1 MQQNRSGKFVIRKVG
16 TEIKKLRAEQVNIA
30 VNNKKLQ
37 IKYEKKFINNI
48 FDSNCAAVLC
58 NQRLL
63 VPINDDATLVSC
75 TGHAREEEGIR
86 AWKVL
91 QIDQGGF
98 NIIIDDNN
106 NKYIKKKDQTTKR
119 IWT

>member
-1 MQQNRSGKFVIRKVG
+1 MK
-16 TEIKKLRAEQVNIA
+16 KKL
-30 VNNKKLQ
+30 
-37 IKYEKKFINNI
+37 INNI

-106 NKYIKKKDQTTKR
+106 NKYKKKDQTTKR